1 MNPETGFDGTGLII
15 LAAIAAL
22 ILVVVIRK
30 RNKNKPTKNPNE
42 TETGKEPRES
52 TKKKTSKLE
61 QNRRARELQEK
72 KDNAKKEARRAFRIT
87 APVVFIGF
95 SIAIGWPN
103 LVDFF
108 TESTGVN
115 AKAANFLAFIF
126 AFGTLWAGTERYLSS
141 RKGETKGQF
150 TLLLWAILGIEAS
163 VHLVNGVFYNNEI
176 TWYGALILAILSP
189 LAGAVFEM
197 AVKANRSDV
206 QDEQDE
212 GDNRKIPTSYRGTP
226 LVWIKLNRV
235 KNANPTWD
243 VNQIVTHVRV
253 NQAARVVRRAWAIQ
267 RRGPVMRFLMGEEGA
282 RGAVIKALVEL
293 NPYGAPTPDPKL
305 VLARQLNLTRA
316 ADAIIAAGESD
327 AGAQAVLEAFRL
339 QAPRRTTSDAQG
351 VQKQAPDSHVQPYNS
366 GAPEAY
372 NSGAPEAYNSDP
384 SGAYN
389 SDPSGAYN
397 EAYNSDAPEA
407 YNLTDA
413 DIDEGLRK
421 LLGQDADETVQDLY
435 NSSEAGVQD
444 PYNSSEVGVQDPC
457 NPRTSGRTTDPE
469 LYASEGVQVE
479 RPEPAKKARRKTRRK
494 AEKKK
499 TADRSNSKDQQV
511 SVVYNE
517 VVRRIKGGEELP
529 SVRWVRERLGVSQG
543 TAANRL
549 NQAKEAAQEE
559 GHSVQD

>member
-1 MNPETGFDGTGLII
+1 
-15 LAAIAAL
+15 
-22 ILVVVIRK
+22 
-30 RNKNKPTKNPNE
+30 
-42 TETGKEPRES
+42 
-52 TKKKTSKLE
+52 
-61 QNRRARELQEK
+61 
-72 KDNAKKEARRAFRIT
+72 
-87 APVVFIGF
+87 
-95 SIAIGWPN
+95 
-103 LVDFF
+103 
-108 TESTGVN
+108 
-115 AKAANFLAFIF
+115 
-126 AFGTLWAGTERYLSS
+126 
-141 RKGETKGQF
+141 
-150 TLLLWAILGIEAS
+150 
-163 VHLVNGVFYNNEI
+163 
-176 TWYGALILAILSP
+176 
-189 LAGAVFEM
+189 
-197 AVKANRSDV
+197 
-206 QDEQDE
+206 
-212 GDNRKIPTSYRGTP
+212 
-226 LVWIKLNRV
+226 
-235 KNANPTWD
+235 
-243 VNQIVTHVRV
+243 
-253 NQAARVVRRAWAIQ
+253 
-267 RRGPVMRFLMGEEGA
+267 MRFLMGEEEA

-316 ADAIIAAGESD
+316 ADVIIAAGESD

-339 QAPRRTTSDAQG
+339 QTRRTTSGAQG

-372 NSGAPEAYNSDP
+372 NSGAPEAYNSGAP
-384 SGAYN
+384 EAYNSGTPEAYN

-397 EAYNSDAPEA
+397 EA

-421 LLGQDADETVQDLY
+421 LLGQDADETVQDPY
-435 NSSEAGVQD
+435 NPSEAGVQD
-444 PYNSSEVGVQDPC
+444 PY

-494 AEKKK
+494 TEKKK

-517 VVRRIKGGEELP
+517 VVRRIKDGEELP